1 MKLIPIRILYTAN
14 SSILYSKEKINCPDI
29 GHLTSIL
36 SECFWP
42 LLFRTNRISKRINKL
57 SENLT
62 VLSIFTLTIKQFLW
76 KYHILPREE
85 GGSTPFYKPYRY
97 VPPHRVG
104 FLRCFGL
111 KTGIH
116 FVYFGLKTGMIF
128 EGSTGCMNVFIVS
141 IPNE

>member
-62 VLSIFTLTIKQFLW
+62 VLSIFTLNIKQFLW